1 MLGLYIKSMAMYAFL
16 ITGCIY
22 AGGMFIYMSAED
34 NVMGCEN
41 PSGDYS
47 GLVKTTFII
56 WVVVMAIF
64 IIAVT
69 IAGFNI
75 VPRME
80 AGESFEWVEAILP

>member
-1 MLGLYIKSMAMYAFL
+1 MLGLYIKSMAMYAL
-16 ITGCIY
+16 IIS
-22 AGGMFIYMSAED
+22 AFIGGISMLLYMAAED

-47 GLVKTTFII
+47 EFFKAVFII

-69 IAGFNI
+69 IAGFII

-80 AGESFEWVEAILP
+80 AGERFDWILFQ